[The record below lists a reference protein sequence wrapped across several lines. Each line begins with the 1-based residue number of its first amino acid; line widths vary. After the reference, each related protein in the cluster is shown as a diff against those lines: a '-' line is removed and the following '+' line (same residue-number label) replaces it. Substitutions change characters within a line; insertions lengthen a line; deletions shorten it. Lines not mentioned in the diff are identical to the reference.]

1 MKIGRRLNL
10 QLLFGLLQERYQ
22 IVQLIDFQNV
32 TVMRGMKVAL
42 EDVTLRVSSGEHVAI
57 IGPNGSG
64 KSTLLKTITRELYP
78 IARGGSVA
86 RVMEK
91 DRWNV
96 TELRQHMGIVTHDL
110 FRFASHESTGREVVL
125 SGFFSSIGIW
135 PHLHVTPEMEQ
146 KTAEVLRKLNVE
158 HVADRLLTEVSS
170 GEACRLMIGRALV
183 HDPEALILDEPSN
196 SLDVRGLQEL
206 RETIRR
212 LAQAGTTII
221 LVTHHLSDIVPEI
234 ERVVLIKAGTIFRDG
249 VKEEVL
255 RANILSD
262 LFEMKVDVARRDGYF
277 VLV

>member
-1 MKIGRRLNL
+1 M
-10 QLLFGLLQERYQ
+10 
-22 IVQLIDFQNV
+22 QLIDFQNV
-32 TVMRGMKVAL
+32 TIMRGMKVAL
-42 EDVTLRVSSGEHVAI
+42 EDVTLRISSGEQVAI

-78 IARGGSVA
+78 IAREGTVA

-96 TELRQHMGIVTHDL
+96 SELRQHMGIVSQDL
-110 FRFASHESTGREVVL
+110 FRHASHESTGREVVL
-125 SGFFSSIGIW
+125 SGFFSSIGLW

-146 KTAEVLRKLNVE
+146 KTAEVLRWLNVE
-158 HVADRLLTEVSS
+158 HVADRLVTEVSS

-221 LVTHHLSDIVPEI
+221 LVTHHLSEIVPEI
-234 ERVVLIKAGTIFRDG
+234 ERVVLIKGGRIFRDG
-249 VKEEVL
+249 KKEEVL
-255 RANILSD
+255 RAKNLSE
-262 LFEMKVDVARRDGYF
+262 LFEMKVDVARRDGYYG
-277 VLV
+277 LA